1 MVSEAK
7 IKEAFGKVKDDI
19 EGVKN
24 ELAFALKRIA
34 KIEDTL
40 NKEAIEKIV
49 EISAKRNKRSRKR
62 K

>member
-62 K
+62 R